1 MFTERITIPDQ
12 PHSYRNNTNLLML
25 SHRDASPCNATD
37 VCSPHIVGAHRV
49 QGSPA
54 NPAFLLPLSRIPLHP
69 HSPNFSLAA
78 SKKKKKKT
86 ALASVAAKLTRSH
99 NRHTENRTRAAGR
112 EGTHTERATE
122 ECVGGVENKNGG
134 LQPPG
139 ASGAVGKWRNIARG
153 GGPVS
158 PNPSDVTR
166 LGSFFLF
173 F

>member
-1 MFTERITIPDQ
+1 
-12 PHSYRNNTNLLML
+12 ML
-25 SHRDASPCNATD
+25 SHRDASSCNATD
-37 VCSPHIVGAHRV
+37 ACGPHIVGAHQV

-69 HSPNFSLAA
+69 DSPKFSLAA
-78 SKKKKKKT
+78 SKKYQKT
-86 ALASVAAKLTRSH
+86 ALVSIAAKLTRSH
-99 NRHTENRTRAAGR
+99 DRHTENRMRTVGR
-112 EGTHTERATE
+112 EGTHTETYRGAY
-122 ECVGGVENKNGG
+122 GGVANKNGG

-166 LGSFFLF
+166 LRRFFFSF
-173 F
+173 